1 MVKISN
7 GIIGSVLTKY
17 ATIAMMHFK
26 SSHKLLGL
34 LIGETQ

>member
-1 MVKISN
+1 MMKISN

-17 ATIAMMHFK
+17 ATMMHFK